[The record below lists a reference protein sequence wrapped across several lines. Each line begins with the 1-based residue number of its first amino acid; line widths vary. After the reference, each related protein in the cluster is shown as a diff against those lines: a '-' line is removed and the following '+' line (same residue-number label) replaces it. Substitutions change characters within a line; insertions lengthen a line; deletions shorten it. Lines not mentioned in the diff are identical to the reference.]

1 VKMSVMN
8 MVRTAISESHQQIEM
23 TPFSKGMM
31 DGSISRSE
39 YANGLVQL
47 WYIHGELERLV
58 QADHDVAEYFTSEM
72 IRTHTISRDLKAFGF
87 DIHSF
92 QLMNE
97 TLGITN
103 QFRDWSTQKPFALL
117 GCIYILEG
125 SRMGS
130 LVIAKPLGKTLG
142 LMPGDTAG
150 IEYHTE
156 GAAQTPLRMRTFKEK
171 IDQAGLDSERVG
183 NVTEGAVRFM
193 ELLNDL
199 YAALLIESTVQAGQQ
214 LKSA

>member
-1 VKMSVMN
+1 MSVMIA
-8 MVRTAISESHQQIEM
+8 VRTAISESHQQIEM

-31 DGSISRSE
+31 DGSISRSD

-58 QADHDVAEYFTSEM
+58 QEDDSVATYFTSEM
-72 IRTHTISRDLKAFGF
+72 IRTRTISRDLEALGF
-87 DIHSF
+87 DIDRF
-92 QLMNE
+92 NTMPE
-97 TLGITN
+97 TIAITN
-103 QFRDWSTQKPFALL
+103 QFCNWAVQKPFALL

-130 LVIAKPLGKTLG
+130 LVIAKPLSKTLG
-142 LMPGDTAG
+142 LKAGDNSG

-156 GAAQTPLRMRTFKEK
+156 GAMQTPSRMRAFKEK
-171 IDQAGLDSERVG
+171 IDQAGLDSDRVE
-183 NVTEGAVRFM
+183 NLMEGAVRFM
-193 ELLNDL
+193 ELLNTL
-199 YAALLIESTVQAGQQ
+199 YAALLPECTVNAPQK

>member
-1 VKMSVMN
+1 MN
-8 MVRTAISESHQQIEM
+8 IVRTAISESHQQIEL
-23 TPFSKGMM
+23 TPFSQGML

-58 QADHDVAEYFTSEM
+58 HADDTAAAYFTSEM
-72 IRTHTISRDLKAFGF
+72 VRTHTISRDLKTFGF
-87 DIHSF
+87 EIQSF
-92 QLMNE
+92 KLMNE
-97 TLGITN
+97 TLAITN
-103 QFRDWSTQKPFALL
+103 QFRDWSTQKPFALV

-142 LMPGDTAG
+142 LMAGDIAG

-156 GAAQTPLRMRTFKEK
+156 GAAQTPARMRAFKEK
-171 IDQAGLDSERVG
+171 IEQSALDSDRVDHL
-183 NVTEGAVRFM
+183 TEGAVRFM

-199 YAALLIESTVQAGQQ
+199 YAALLSDVTSQVGQK

>member
-1 VKMSVMN
+1 MSVMN
-8 MVRTAISESHQQIEM
+8 TVRTAISESHQQIEM
-23 TPFSKGMM
+23 TPFSKGML

-58 QADHDVAEYFTSEM
+58 EIDASVATYFTSEM
-72 IRTHTISRDLKAFGF
+72 IRTHAITRDLESFGF
-87 DIHSF
+87 DMHSF
-92 QLMNE
+92 KLMNE
-97 TLGITN
+97 TLVITN
-103 QFRDWSTQKPFALL
+103 QFREWALQKPYALL

-156 GAAQTPLRMRTFKEK
+156 GALQTPARVRAFKEK
-171 IDQAGLDSERVG
+171 IDQSGLDSEKVESL
-183 NVTEGAVRFM
+183 TEGAVRFM

-199 YAALLIESTVQAGQQ
+199 YAALLKDSTVHAGEQ

>member
-1 VKMSVMN
+1 MSVMN

-58 QADHDVAEYFTSEM
+58 QADGDVAEYFTSEM

-92 QLMNE
+92 QVMNE
-97 TLGITN
+97 TLEITN

-142 LMPGDTAG
+142 LMSGDTAG

-156 GAAQTPLRMRTFKEK
+156 GAAQTPSRMRTFKEK